1 MSYTSMQ
8 SMKDETIIRSQKSTL
23 VEHRKRK
30 ARGEFSSYDAFIR
43 YWMKAYPVNAPQG
56 EVVK

>member
-1 MSYTSMQ
+1 
-8 SMKDETIIRSQKSTL
+8 MKDETIIRSQKSTL

-30 ARGEFSSYDAFIR
+30 ALGEFSSHDAFIQ
-43 YWMKAYPVNAPQG
+43 YLMKAYPVNAPQG